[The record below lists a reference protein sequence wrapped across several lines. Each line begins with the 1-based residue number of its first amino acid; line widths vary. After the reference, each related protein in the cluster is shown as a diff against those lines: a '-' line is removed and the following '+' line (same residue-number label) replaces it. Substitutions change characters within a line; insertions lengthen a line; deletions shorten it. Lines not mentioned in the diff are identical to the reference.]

1 MTTSIEMHTFISKL
15 IMKEITTTKFKSTS
29 TMARWFSITPNVH
42 DVFLLGKMNINH
54 ERKKRVKTKN
64 LKMARNLGMI
74 FEKEFKEKVK

>member
-1 MTTSIEMHTFISKL
+1 
-15 IMKEITTTKFKSTS
+15 
-29 TMARWFSITPNVH
+29 MARWFSITPNVH